1 MYRRPA
7 IHWKTVIISK
17 CHLLCNPAHG
27 CSDSIKLPRCFPP
40 SVNHRLKMTASTVK
54 SMLHV
59 SKDSKKRV
67 VLKKHDDFSDS
78 LCYIRVR
85 NSIWVFSVALFG
97 GLTLVKCYLTCF
109 FPIGMKE
116 MRSQILSSS
125 QPSNSKKSGS
135 TSTVQN
141 ILRSTLLVIDRR
153 KVHEYL

>member
-97 GLTLVKCYLTCF
+97 GLTLVKCYQCIQWYL
-109 FPIGMKE
+109 E
-116 MRSQILSSS
+116 MPTYIHIRSMIASISHQ
-125 QPSNSKKSGS
+125 Q
-135 TSTVQN
+135 T
-141 ILRSTLLVIDRR
+141 ID
-153 KVHEYL
+153 